1 MTADITAL
9 AQSCGVD
16 PLTVEQAAH
25 AVCRRLI
32 EWHGDE
38 PIEASQELIETAL
51 LDHVETSKRMS
62 IKAHMNQGRFARQVL
77 GLLKQEGNHDH

>member
-1 MTADITAL
+1 MQADIDHL

-16 PLTVEQAAH
+16 PLTIEQAAH

-32 EWHGDE
+32 DWHGDA

-51 LDHVETSKRMS
+51 LDHVETNKRMS
-62 IKAHMNQGRFARQVL
+62 IRAHMNQQQFARQVL
-77 GLLKQEGNHDH
+77 GLIK